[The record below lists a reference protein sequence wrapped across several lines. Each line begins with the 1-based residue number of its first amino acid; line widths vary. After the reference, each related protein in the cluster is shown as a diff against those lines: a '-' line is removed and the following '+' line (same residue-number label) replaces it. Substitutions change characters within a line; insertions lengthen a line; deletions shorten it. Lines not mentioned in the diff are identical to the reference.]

1 MRSNPVTTWLRTA
14 GESLAGSF
22 GGIVEQTDAIWES
35 GRDSGL
41 SDSQIQ
47 RAQQGNSRI
56 GAQTAR
62 NVDEAQP
69 WKKRR
74 RAPVGPASELAPGTA
89 VATAA
94 FIEIAKQ
101 ARHRAAQ
108 SHVGSLIIGTRL
120 ALEYRA
126 LDAIRRALPSL
137 SPATCVPCADSTRT
151 PRARD
156 RRCTSADRVPRSG
169 HRTASARGSS
179 SSLTRTRLTWAQ
191 DGHSRAV
198 FVGIRRSV
206 APLPARATGRNGRRD

>member
-1 MRSNPVTTWLRTA
+1 MTTWLRTA

-41 SDSQIQ
+41 SDSQILNV
-47 RAQQGNSRI
+47 RNKAIAES
-56 GAQTAR
+56 AR
-62 NVDEAQP
+62 RLHET
-69 WKKRR
+69 WMKRSLGR
-74 RAPVGPASELAPGTA
+74 SAAGAPVGPASELAPGTA

-151 PRARD
+151 RRARD
-156 RRCTSADRVPRSG
+156 RRCTSADPWCRVRDIEQRALAD
-169 HRTASARGSS
+169 HR
-179 SSLTRTRLTWAQ
+179 
-191 DGHSRAV
+191 RA
-198 FVGIRRSV
+198 
-206 APLPARATGRNGRRD
+206 